1 MIRQLTF
8 DLPVRTARALEDFFI
23 SPSNGAAV
31 ELISAD
37 WPGGR
42 LLLVGPKGSGKT
54 HLAHVWARDW
64 QAEVANATGVV
75 TRMDELLARA
85 GGALVIENVDAIA
98 GDTELQEALFH
109 LLNAQAGAGGRLL
122 LTSRVEPG
130 QMGLTLPD
138 LVSRLQGA
146 ASARLDLPD
155 DALLGA
161 VVVKLFRDR
170 QIDITPETVSYLV
183 ARAERSFEAV
193 HHIVDALDQLS
204 LSEKRAVTR
213 QLVARVLDKPD
224 DLDAL

>member
-54 HLAHVWARDW
+54 HLAYVWAQDW
-64 QAEVANATGVV
+64 QAEVAKATDVV

-130 QMGLTLPD
+130 QLGLTLPD